1 MFTATEMW
9 VLEWPMAPRGHLL
22 FVVCLTCA
30 TLSGWY
36 RHDTC
41 IMLKFEVL
49 SHIHKLWWVKAKQ
62 AILRL
67 WNGLIRFIDNSFNP
81 TFRYW
86 KINQMKSPKNVV
98 FKTSI
103 QQRSVN
109 RKLLNAA
116 TPAFRYEWII
126 QRLNYHHTFHLSSI
140 IRHNLQ
146 FLTHTVHCSAP

>member
-49 SHIHKLWWVKAKQ
+49 SHIHKLWWIKAKQ

-81 TFRYW
+81 TFRDW
-86 KINQMKSPKNVV
+86 EINQMKSPKNVV

-103 QQRSVN
+103 QQRRVN
-109 RKLLNAA
+109 HRLLNSKC
-116 TPAFRYEWII
+116 
-126 QRLNYHHTFHLSSI
+126 NSSI
-140 IRHNLQ
+140 YISIYSYSIYTIECRHHSVATL
-146 FLTHTVHCSAP
+146 CWW